1 MSRGRIASNPAHRNR
16 GSKETPPVLTH
27 FYSTL
32 NLYGVHLWLPIKNFI
47 SGNPGIV
54 AIVGVVGTI
63 SSIVLAV
70 LFYKLSRPRRLLAYA
85 TRTFRVVP
93 QGRIKLQGLQITYY
107 GYPVESL
114 SVTRLAVWNAG
125 NESIRRSDLAS
136 DRPVIY
142 GGGGLKIFE
151 TAVIETSAAA
161 NNVGLT
167 LVDHPVV
174 GSAIGFD
181 FLDPGD
187 GAVFSVVHNGN
198 KLTDIRLNGE
208 IIGGRIWR
216 TVAHGERP
224 TEGGSQRW
232 FGVSDW
238 QRPQESGRSQLRVGA
253 YAALVM
259 LLFCGF
265 VLVLGSQWGVGLLL
279 IVIGLIVPS
288 GALLVSR
295 RVYPPLRLKSF
306 DENLGG

>member
-1 MSRGRIASNPAHRNR
+1 
-16 GSKETPPVLTH
+16 
-27 FYSTL
+27 
-32 NLYGVHLWLPIKNFI
+32 VHLWLPIKNFI

-70 LFYKLSRPRRLLAYA
+70 LFYKLSRPPRLLAYA
-85 TRTFRVVP
+85 TRTFRVLP
-93 QGRIKLQGLQITYY
+93 RARIKLQGLQITYY

-125 NESIRRSDLAS
+125 NESIRRSDLPAS

-142 GGGGLKIFE
+142 GGGGMTIFE
-151 TAVIETSAAA
+151 TTVIETSAAA

-167 LVDHPVV
+167 LVDHPIV

-224 TEGGSQRW
+224 TEGGSQQW
-232 FGVSDW
+232 DGVSAW
-238 QRPQESGRSQLRVGA
+238 QRPRSGRFQSRIGA

-259 LLFCGF
+259 LLLCGF
-265 VLVLGSQWGVGLLL
+265 VLVLASQWGVGLLL

-288 GALLVSR
+288 GVLLVSR
-295 RVYPPLRLKSF
+295 RVYPPMRLKSF

>member
-1 MSRGRIASNPAHRNR
+1 M
-16 GSKETPPVLTH
+16 
-27 FYSTL
+27 
-32 NLYGVHLWLPIKNFI
+32 
-47 SGNPGIV
+47 SGNPWIV

-70 LFYKLSRPRRLLAYA
+70 LFYKLSRPPRLLAYA
-85 TRTFRVVP
+85 TRTFRVLP
-93 QGRIKLQGLQITYY
+93 RARTKLQGLQITYY

-125 NESIRRSDLAS
+125 NESIRRSDLPAS

-187 GAVFSVVHNGN
+187 GAVFSVVHDGN

-232 FGVSDW
+232 FGVSAW
-238 QRPQESGRSQLRVGA
+238 QRPQESGRFQSRVGA

-259 LLFCGF
+259 LLLSGF
-265 VLVLGSQWGVGLLL
+265 VLVLASQWGVGLLL

-288 GALLVSR
+288 GVLLVSR

>member
-1 MSRGRIASNPAHRNR
+1 MISYAH
-16 GSKETPPVLTH
+16 E
-27 FYSTL
+27 
-32 NLYGVHLWLPIKNFI
+32 
-47 SGNPGIV
+47 SGYLLLGLELLL
-54 AIVGVVGTI
+54 TI

-125 NESIRRSDLAS
+125 NEPIRRSDLPAS

-142 GGGGLKIFE
+142 GAGGIKIFE

-167 LVDHPVV
+167 LVDHPIV

-187 GAVFSVVHNGN
+187 GAVFSVVHSGN

-208 IIGGRIWR
+208 IIGGRVWR

-224 TEGGSQRW
+224 TEGGSQQW
-232 FGVSDW
+232 DGVSAW
-238 QRPQESGRSQLRVGA
+238 QRPQSGRSQLRVGA
-253 YAALVM
+253 YAVLMM
-259 LLFCGF
+259 LLFSGF
-265 VLVLGSQWGVGLLL
+265 ILVLSSQWGVGLLL
-279 IVIGLIVPS
+279 IVIGIVPS
-288 GALLVSR
+288 GALLISR
-295 RVYPPLRLKSF
+295 RVYPPLQLKSF

>member
-1 MSRGRIASNPAHRNR
+1 M
-16 GSKETPPVLTH
+16 
-27 FYSTL
+27 
-32 NLYGVHLWLPIKNFI
+32 
-47 SGNPGIV
+47 SGNPGIA
-54 AIVGVVGTI
+54 AIVGVVGTT
-63 SSIVLAV
+63 SGIVLAV
-70 LFYKLSRPRRLLAYA
+70 LFYKLSKPRKLLAYA

-93 QGRIKLQGLQITYY
+93 QGRIKIQGLQITYY

-125 NESIRRSDLAS
+125 NESIRRRDLPGS

-142 GGGGLKIFE
+142 GGSGIKIFE
-151 TAVIETSAAA
+151 TAVIETSAVA

-167 LVDHPVV
+167 LVDHPIV

-187 GAVFSVVHNGN
+187 GAVFSVVHRGSE
-198 KLTDIRLNGE
+198 LTDIRLNGE
-208 IIGGRIWR
+208 IIGGRVWR

-224 TEGGSQRW
+224 IEGGSQQW
-232 FGVSDW
+232 FGVSAW

-253 YAALVM
+253 YAVLTMV
-259 LLFCGF
+259 LFSGF
-265 VLVLGSQWGVGLLL
+265 VLVLSSQWGVGLLL
-279 IVIGLIVPS
+279 IVIGIVAS
-288 GALLVSR
+288 GALLISR

>member
-1 MSRGRIASNPAHRNR
+1 M
-16 GSKETPPVLTH
+16 
-27 FYSTL
+27 
-32 NLYGVHLWLPIKNFI
+32 
-47 SGNPGIV
+47 SGNPGIATISV
-54 AIVGVVGTI
+54 VVGTT

-70 LFYKLSRPRRLLAYA
+70 LFYKLSKPRKLLAYA

-125 NESIRRSDLAS
+125 NESIRRSDFPAS

-142 GGGGLKIFE
+142 GGDGLKIFE

-187 GAVFSVVHNGN
+187 GAVFSVVHDGN

-224 TEGGSQRW
+224 TEGGSQQWDDVRA
-232 FGVSDW
+232 W
-238 QRPQESGRSQLRVGA
+238 QRPQSGRFQSRIGA

-259 LLFCGF
+259 LLLCGF
-265 VLVLGSQWGVGLLL
+265 VLVLASQWGVGLLL
-279 IVIGLIVPS
+279 IVIGIVPS
-288 GALLVSR
+288 GALLISR
-295 RVYPPLRLKSF
+295 RVYPPLQLKSF

>member
-1 MSRGRIASNPAHRNR
+1 VGFLSGFAP
-16 GSKETPPVLTH
+16 
-27 FYSTL
+27 
-32 NLYGVHLWLPIKNFI
+32 LPTVRQIN
-47 SGNPGIV
+47 
-54 AIVGVVGTI
+54 
-63 SSIVLAV
+63 
-70 LFYKLSRPRRLLAYA
+70 A
-85 TRTFRVVP
+85 T
-93 QGRIKLQGLQITYY
+93 LQITYY

-125 NESIRRSDLAS
+125 NESIRRSDLSAS

-142 GGGGLKIFE
+142 GGGELKIFE

-167 LVDHPVV
+167 LVDHPIV

-187 GAVFSVVHNGN
+187 GAVFSVVHDGN

-232 FGVSDW
+232 FGVSAW

-259 LLFCGF
+259 LLFSGF

-288 GALLVSR
+288 GALLVSQ

>member
-1 MSRGRIASNPAHRNR
+1 LH
-16 GSKETPPVLTH
+16 
-27 FYSTL
+27 
-32 NLYGVHLWLPIKNFI
+32 GVHLWLPIKNFI

-63 SSIVLAV
+63 SGIVLAV
-70 LFYKLSRPRRLLAYA
+70 LFYKLSRLPRLLAYA
-85 TRTFRVVP
+85 TRTFRVLP
-93 QGRIKLQGLQITYY
+93 RAQIKLQGLQITYY

-125 NESIRRSDLAS
+125 NESIRRSDLPAS
-136 DRPVIY
+136 DGPVIY
-142 GGGGLKIFE
+142 GGDGLKIFE
-151 TAVIETSAAA
+151 TTVIETSAAA

-167 LVDHPVV
+167 LVDHPIV

-187 GAVFSVVHNGN
+187 GAVFSVVHDGN
-198 KLTDIRLNGE
+198 ELTDIRLNGE

-224 TEGGSQRW
+224 TEGGSQQW
-232 FGVSDW
+232 DGVSAWQRISAW
-238 QRPQESGRSQLRVGA
+238 QRPQSGRFQSRTGA

-259 LLFCGF
+259 LLLCGF
-265 VLVLGSQWGVGLLL
+265 ALVLASRWGVGLLL

-288 GALLVSR
+288 GVLLVSR

-306 DENLGG
+306 DDNLGG

>member
-1 MSRGRIASNPAHRNR
+1 M
-16 GSKETPPVLTH
+16 
-27 FYSTL
+27 
-32 NLYGVHLWLPIKNFI
+32 

-54 AIVGVVGTI
+54 AFVGVVGAI
-63 SSIVLAV
+63 SGIVLAV
-70 LFYKLSRPRRLLAYA
+70 LFYKLSRPPRLLAYA
-85 TRTFRVVP
+85 TRTFRVLP
-93 QGRIKLQGLQITYY
+93 RARIKLQGLQITYY

-125 NESIRRSDLAS
+125 NESIRRSHLPAS

-142 GGGGLKIFE
+142 AGSGMKIFE
-151 TAVIETSAAA
+151 TSVIETSAAA

-167 LVDHPVV
+167 LVDHPIV
-174 GSAIGFD
+174 GFAIGFD

-187 GAVFSVVHNGN
+187 GAVFSVVHDGN

-216 TVAHGERP
+216 TVAHGEKP
-224 TEGGSQRW
+224 TEGGSQQW
-232 FGVSDW
+232 NGVSAW
-238 QRPQESGRSQLRVGA
+238 QRPRSGRFESRIGA
-253 YAALVM
+253 YAAFVM
-259 LLFCGF
+259 LLLCGF
-265 VLVLGSQWGVGLLL
+265 VLVLASQWGVGLLL

-288 GALLVSR
+288 GVLLVSQ

>member
-1 MSRGRIASNPAHRNR
+1 M
-16 GSKETPPVLTH
+16 
-27 FYSTL
+27 
-32 NLYGVHLWLPIKNFI
+32 
-47 SGNPGIV
+47 SGNPGIA
-54 AIVGVVGTI
+54 AIVGVVGTT
-63 SSIVLAV
+63 SGIVLAV
-70 LFYKLSRPRRLLAYA
+70 LFYKLSKPRKLLAYA

-93 QGRIKLQGLQITYY
+93 QGRIKIQGLQITYY

-125 NESIRRSDLAS
+125 NESIRRSDLPAS

-142 GGGGLKIFE
+142 GGGGIKIFE
-151 TAVIETSAAA
+151 TSVIETSAAA

-167 LVDHPVV
+167 LVDHPIV

-187 GAVFSVVHNGN
+187 GAVFSVVHSGN

-208 IIGGRIWR
+208 IIGGRVWR

-224 TEGGSQRW
+224 TEGGSQQW
-232 FGVSDW
+232 FGVRAW

-253 YAALVM
+253 YAVLTMV
-259 LLFCGF
+259 LFSGF
-265 VLVLGSQWGVGLLL
+265 VLVLSSQWGVGLLL
-279 IVIGLIVPS
+279 IVIGIVAS
-288 GALLVSR
+288 GALLISR

>member
-1 MSRGRIASNPAHRNR
+1 M
-16 GSKETPPVLTH
+16 
-27 FYSTL
+27 
-32 NLYGVHLWLPIKNFI
+32 HLWLPIKNFI

-54 AIVGVVGTI
+54 AIIGVVGII

-70 LFYKLSRPRRLLAYA
+70 FYKLSRPHRLLAYA

-125 NESIRRSDLAS
+125 NESIRRSDLPAS

-151 TAVIETSAAA
+151 TSVIETSAAA
-161 NNVGLT
+161 NKVGLT
-167 LVDHPVV
+167 LVDHPIV

-187 GAVFSVVHNGN
+187 GAVFSVVHDGN
-198 KLTDIRLNGE
+198 ELTDIRLNGE

-216 TVAHGERP
+216 TIAHGERP

-232 FGVSDW
+232 FGVSAW
-238 QRPQESGRSQLRVGA
+238 QRPQESGRFQLRVGA
-253 YAALVM
+253 YAASVM
-259 LLFCGF
+259 VLLFGF

-295 RVYPPLRLKSF
+295 RMYPPLRLKSF